1 MTDINNENNIIISRM
16 QQRRGL
22 KQDLPQP
29 LRPGEFGFA
38 VDSQQLFIGTDDAY
52 TYLTPYQNSCVFE
65 TTVNA
70 REHTISIANN
80 QMSIFTVPFI
90 KYSQG
95 QYNGITTVKQWQPNY
110 AKSIISSAN
119 RPECEHSSSDYNV
132 FSDLV
137 VNNVVGNVSVTVSGS
152 STIEIDNL
160 NELDPTGNIRAG
172 DILSVESPAADS
184 ANIVSV
190 TFNAVTDR
198 YEIELDD
205 NIDAD
210 VSSNATI
217 TKRSIYNNFTNQAFK
232 TSDVVVKR
240 NGLTLVGDNDNTN
253 TGVPGAQYEYT
264 FSTSGTETDGVHQLV
279 LRTNPKVSDE
289 VTVCYYSNTTV
300 IQAIEGNEVT
310 GNISPYINKPSFYKK
325 YNIPSYRQ
333 IPRENIRVSTTT
345 GLGFVAFENIHI
357 QSIAEAANLS
367 STSGLTLGN
376 LLISRNDSQYDISNC
391 AVNGVNSQQYDIEVD
406 PIVANIFS
414 PVTDTSGA
422 YRYNRAKFVCPGNE
436 FRYLHERHFDVL
448 SVDAVGGNLT
458 VELPEKEFSMLN
470 PCNVILANTNRYPSN
485 NFTGSGSD
493 TVATFLGDTTGVI
506 VGDWVRFVDTAATN
520 ELHDTIFEV
529 LAVRDGQ
536 LDVRVE
542 ASGVYSGNVVPNFT
556 SAHSDATLYFTN
568 HGQDDADVDSVI
580 QVYCDNNE
588 LTSEISN
595 INITS
600 ISLPYSTG
608 INTVDSANITSKTFF
623 LTGQTLGASNDFD
636 LDATFYVDLDDSYTN
651 IDIVPVLAVNL
662 SANTTLS
669 EVVTTINKPLVETKA
684 GQEAEQI
691 FPEVDY
697 VTQDNG
703 DLNRIY
709 LTQDPGYSSVSVG
722 GLEFSLFEDRNVP
735 TLSVLGF
742 TPGVYDR
749 NTNTVKAKFEEW
761 LNELLCDR
769 DVNLFTSIL
778 LGGTAYKEFPYTE
791 DDDTSPFYNKIVP
804 SQFGNYRLTID
815 ETYND
820 LLFCDRLEAAD
831 FAFLANKLYSQSLFD
846 RSQDT
851 RNGIKGLLN
860 IRQNLE
866 ITTRDQAGIGA
877 QTLSFPA
884 STQAFILRTLTP
896 NVEVFRL
903 PIGVYNAKA
912 IEYTINS
919 FGSTAID
926 TYSRVG
932 SMLVVSNIDINDTAI
947 NDRFSSVYVKV
958 DGQPVVEPRFYTEI
972 DGTDV
977 VFKLEE
983 QFRDI
988 LNPVP
993 GDTVAHSFDADL
1005 LIKFVVRRWSSFED

>member
-1 MTDINNENNIIISRM
+1 M

-38 VDSQQLFIGTDDAY
+38 VDSQQLFIGTDDSYA
-52 TYLTPYQNSCVFE
+52 YLTPYQNSCVFE
-65 TTVNA
+65 VTVNA

-80 QMSIFTVPFI
+80 QITAFTVPFI

-95 QYNGITTVKQWQPNY
+95 QFNGITTVKQWQPDF
-110 AKSIISSAN
+110 AKSIVSSEL
-119 RPECEHSSSDYNV
+119 RPECEHTSADKNV
-132 FSDLV
+132 FSDIIV
-137 VNNVVGNVSVTVSGS
+137 DKVNGFVSVGISGS
-152 STIEIDNL
+152 SSIEIDNL
-160 NELDPTGNIRAG
+160 NLLDPTGNIRAG
-172 DILSVESPAADS
+172 DVLSVDAPAAVS
-184 ANIVSV
+184 ANIISVS
-190 TFNAVTDR
+190 FNAVTDR
-198 YEIELDD
+198 YELELDE
-205 NIDAD
+205 NITATLGA
-210 VSSNATI
+210 NATVL
-217 TKRSIYNNFTNQAFK
+217 KRSIYNNFTNQPFK
-232 TSDVVVKR
+232 TSDVIVKK
-240 NGLTLVGDNDNTN
+240 NGLTLVGDADNTN

-264 FSTSGTETDGVHQLV
+264 FSTSGTETTGVHQLV
-279 LRTNPKVSDE
+279 LRSNPKVSDE

-300 IQAIEGNEVT
+300 IQAIEGNQVT
-310 GNISPYINKPSFYKK
+310 GNISPYIDKPSFYKK
-325 YNIPSYRQ
+325 YNIPAYRQ

-357 QSIAEAANLS
+357 QSIAEGANLS
-367 STSGLTLGN
+367 STTGLTLGN
-376 LLISRNDSQYDISNC
+376 LLISRNDSKYDISNC
-391 AVNGVNSQQYDIEVD
+391 SVNGVNSQQYDITVD

-414 PVTDTSGA
+414 PITDTSGS
-422 YRYNRAKFVCPGNE
+422 YRFNRAKFVSSGNE

-448 SVDAVGGNLT
+448 SVDAISGTIVI
-458 VELPEKEFSMLN
+458 ELPEKEFSMLN
-470 PCNVILANTNRYPSN
+470 PCNVILASTNRYPSN
-485 NFTGSGSD
+485 NFTGLGSD
-493 TVATFLGDTTGVI
+493 TVATLLADSTGVI
-506 VGDWVRFVDTAATN
+506 VGDWIRFVDTAGSN

-529 LAVRDGQ
+529 LAVRSGQ
-536 LDVRVE
+536 IDIRVE
-542 ASGVYSGNVVPNFT
+542 ASGIYSGNVVPNFT
-556 SAHSDATLYFTN
+556 AEHSDATLYFTN

-580 QVYCDNNE
+580 QVYCDGNE
-588 LTSEISN
+588 LTNEISN

-608 INTVDSANITSKTFF
+608 INSVDSGNITSKTFF
-623 LTGQTLGASNDFD
+623 LTGQTLGASENFD
-636 LDATFYVDLDDSYTN
+636 LNATFYVDLDDTYTN
-651 IDIVPVLAVNL
+651 IDVVPVLAINL
-662 SANTTLS
+662 SANTTLA
-669 EVVTTINKPLVETKA
+669 EVVTTVNKPLVQTKTA
-684 GQEAEQI
+684 QDEEQI

-697 VTQDNG
+697 VPQDNG

-709 LTQDPGYSSVSVG
+709 LTQDSGYSSVSVG

-761 LNELLCDR
+761 INELLCDR
-769 DVNLFTSIL
+769 DVNLFNSIL
-778 LGGTAYKEFPYTE
+778 LGGSPYKEFPYTE
-791 DDDTSPFYNKIVP
+791 DDEDSPFYNKIVT
-804 SQFGNYRLTID
+804 SQFDNYRLTID

-831 FAFLANKLYSQSLFD
+831 FAFIANKLYSQSLFD

-851 RNGIKGLLN
+851 RNGVKGLLN

-884 STQAFILRTLTP
+884 TTQSIILRTLTY
-896 NVEVFRL
+896 NTEVFRL

-932 SMLVVSNIDINDTAI
+932 SMLVVSNIDINNTAI

-1005 LIKFVVRRWSSFED
+1005 LIKFTVRRWSSFED